1 MIEGSVNKR
10 NGMRIVP
17 VSDTDDLIS
26 RRKDD
31 KAEITFGY
39 PKD

>member
-1 MIEGSVNKR
+1 
-10 NGMRIVP
+10 MRIDLI
-17 VSDTDDLIS
+17 SDTNDLIS

-31 KAEITFGY
+31 KAEITFRY

>member
-1 MIEGSVNKR
+1 
-10 NGMRIVP
+10 MRIDP
-17 VSDTDDLIS
+17 VTETDYLIR